1 MLNIMNHQ
9 GNAIKTMMLDHL
21 TTVTM
26 AMIKKTANT
35 SVSKD
40 VEKGNL
46 RALLVGMQVGAV
58 TVENRIKVSQKIKN
72 RITT

>member
-1 MLNIMNHQ
+1 MNHQ

-46 RALLVGMQVGAV
+46 RALLVRMQVGAV
-58 TVENRIKVSQKIKN
+58 TVENHIKVSQKIKN